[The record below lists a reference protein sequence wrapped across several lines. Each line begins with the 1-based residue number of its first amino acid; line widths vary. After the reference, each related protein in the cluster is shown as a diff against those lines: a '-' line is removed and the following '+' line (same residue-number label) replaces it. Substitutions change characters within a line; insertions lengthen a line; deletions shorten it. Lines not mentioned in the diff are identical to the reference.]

1 MPILHGALSR
11 LPGSQCEDNIGS
23 MIELWGHK
31 LTGQVGGVWKFGEGV
46 DGNSLIDHSGEKEH
60 LNKTSW
66 VEWEWRWALIGINQ
80 PGVLVGGRV

>member
-1 MPILHGALSR
+1 MG
-11 LPGSQCEDNIGS
+11 
-23 MIELWGHK
+23 
-31 LTGQVGGVWKFGEGV
+31 TQVNRAGGRGVEIWRGV
-46 DGNSLIDHSGEKEH
+46 DGSSLIDHSGEKEH